1 MKACYQTYSF
11 NLQRLRCLLIIF
23 GNLYNIKVK
32 ILLTKIA
39 TLGPQGTFSEIATK
53 QYLINQGINAEII
66 FYPTLKKSLTAIGD
80 ETSQGM
86 LPVEN
91 FSEGFVNLVLD
102 HLLDADL
109 YICGELSLPI
119 QFSLVG
125 NCQRIEEIEKIFV
138 QFVAKG
144 QCSEFLDKVHHANI
158 ILTESNTQSL
168 AELEQHQHCAA
179 IVPSHLLLDQDFS
192 LKVNNV
198 TDFQNNQTRFV
209 YLSKQ
214 ANDRYDQL
222 SQDYKTSIIVLYH
235 KDHPGYL
242 ESVLHEFTT
251 RSINLTSIVSRPTR
265 HTFGKYH
272 FFIDL
277 EGHQQE
283 QNIKEA
289 LDAIKAI
296 FKVKVLG
303 SYLKC

>member
-1 MKACYQTYSF
+1 
-11 NLQRLRCLLIIF
+11 
-23 GNLYNIKVK
+23 
-32 ILLTKIA
+32 LLTKIA
-39 TLGPQGTFSEIATK
+39 TLGPQGTFSEIATR
-53 QYLINQGINAEII
+53 QYLTDKKISAEVV

-80 ETSQGM
+80 EVSQGM
-86 LPVEN
+86 IPVEN

-102 HLLDADL
+102 HLLDANL

-125 NCQRIEEIEKIFV
+125 NCQSIEEIDTLYV

-144 QCSEFLDKVHHANI
+144 QCSEFLDKINHANI

-168 AELEQHQHCAA
+168 VELEQHQHSAA
-179 IVPSHLLLDQDFS
+179 IVPSHLLLDQNFR

-198 TDFQNNQTRFV
+198 TDYQNNQTRFV
-209 YLSKQ
+209 YLAKQ
-214 ANDRYDQL
+214 ADDSYNQL

-242 ESVLHEFTT
+242 ESVLHEFTM

-289 LDAIKAI
+289 LDAIKAT